1 MQISEAS
8 PLQETSFHES
18 SPNPDPS
25 SQRHD
30 PHPSSSETKPSLAE
44 DYSRTFQRLLEEKED
59 IIKDLFQEN
68 QRLIQDQELRRVLSP
83 KSLGSPEYM
92 SPKEVDYKKML
103 DLENRKTELEK
114 RVRDL
119 EREMSYYTRSSRSP
133 VFRENEEEEGGEEV
147 ERLRGENGR
156 LITEV
161 ASLKQT
167 MNSVNRENLELKKKV
182 QKLTQETLL
191 LTRRLDQPHDS
202 EDDSIAEIS
211 RLKAKISQL
220 KFQEEQNIQELARLT
235 HLNQELLENKSNY
248 SFDALGQSTLSS
260 SGNRAKRELDML
272 KTVNNDLEKKLAS
285 LINNENVLNHR
296 IESLTTA
303 NQQLMIEKDDE
314 FIEAMKNKIM
324 ELEARIFTLS
334 DENLELKSAQKQ
346 AETINSQLK
355 ELKEAL
361 CIELDNS
368 KVNIQRKNDE
378 IIELKMEIENLQRE
392 LYSRQKEVSEANERA
407 DGNRQGVMT
416 ELNELRNV
424 VQGLKVEKG
433 RVSGDLRM
441 ALERKN
447 EEIDGNMREIDEL
460 KESNRSLEERIEG
473 YESDIIHLKAE
484 LEICQ
489 GENRQ
494 LCSELELKEQ
504 KLGFYSE
511 EIEGHLMKI
520 ERMELKNNEQEVII
534 RELEDQKQEVMGV
547 NRSEAQEKEELREM
561 IRGLKTE
568 SLNQAERFNEI
579 INVKDCHLR
588 FIKEKFA
595 EDLKDFIARINK
607 NPNVDIFKAVDAI
620 KESGYVLTHKEASI
634 KQLKEKLRAMQME
647 IKELKEKNKGL
658 QETLNKLPKNKL
670 TMTGKIPLENTAKN
684 QENQDSFLMINRLET
699 QIFGL
704 KMDLKKIQEESG
716 FRKDLLE
723 VSEDK
728 VREREKEIGVL
739 REKINGLEREINEG
753 KRNHKME
760 IQELINQNQTLYQEK
775 MGFREERSRDN
786 QEYDSLISQL
796 QEADRY

>member
-44 DYSRTFQRLLEEKED
+44 DYSRTFQRLLEEKEA
-59 IIKDLFQEN
+59 IIQDLFQEN
-68 QRLIQDQELRRVLSP
+68 QRLVQDQELRRVLSP

-103 DLENRKTELEK
+103 DLENKKTDLEK

-119 EREMSYYTRSSRSP
+119 EREVSYYTRNSSRSP
-133 VFRENEEEEGGEEV
+133 VFRENDEAGEEV
-147 ERLRGENGR
+147 ERLKGENGR
-156 LITEV
+156 LNAEV

-211 RLKAKISQL
+211 QLKAKISQL

-235 HLNQELLENKSNY
+235 HLNQELLESKSNY

-260 SGNRAKRELDML
+260 SGNRVKRELDML
-272 KTVNNDLEKKLAS
+272 KTVNNDLENRVANL
-285 LINNENVLNHR
+285 LNNENVLNHR

-303 NQQLMIEKDDE
+303 NQQLIMEKDDE

-334 DENLELKSAQKQ
+334 DENLELKSSKKQ
-346 AETINSQLK
+346 AEMVNAQLK

-378 IIELKMEIENLQRE
+378 TIELKREIDKLHRE
-392 LYSRQKEVSEANERA
+392 LDSRQKEITEANERA
-407 DGNRQGVMT
+407 DGNRLGVMT

-424 VQGLKVEKG
+424 VQGLKAEKG

-447 EEIDGNMREIDEL
+447 EEIEGNMREIDEL
-460 KESNRSLEERIEG
+460 RENNRNIEERIEG
-473 YESDIIHLKAE
+473 YESNIIHLKAE

-494 LCSELELKEQ
+494 LCSELDLKEQ

-634 KQLKEKLRAMQME
+634 KQQKEKLRTMQME

-670 TMTGKIPLENTAKN
+670 TMTTKIPMENTAKN

-704 KMDLKKIQEESG
+704 KMDLKKIQEEFG
-716 FRKDLLE
+716 FMKDLLE

-728 VREREKEIGVL
+728 VREREKENGVL
-739 REKINGLEREINEG
+739 REKINGFEREITEG

-760 IQELINQNQTLYQEK
+760 VQELINQNQTLYQEK
-775 MGFREERSRDN
+775 IGFREERSRDN
-786 QEYDSLISQL
+786 QEYDGLISQL